1 MSVDVFLLLIVTC
14 HLLLLLLL
22 LLLLVT
28 ADTILSARIHFV
40 HKNIFPKY
48 KAEGGKIN
56 VSEIYI
62 I

>member
-22 LLLLVT
+22 VT
-28 ADTILSARIHFV
+28 EDFILSARIHFV
-40 HKNIFPKY
+40 YRNTFPKY
-48 KAEGGKIN
+48 KAEGGEIN